1 MSRSIHAIRY
11 NEVDDEIVVPISAG
25 DAILTFRGGA
35 NGEEP
40 PIRIIQGPKT
50 LVSGNRLDIDVVH
63 REIFAI
69 GREGIIVH
77 SMDANGD
84 VAPLR
89 VLRGAPGQRPG
100 NTVAVDP
107 LNNLIA
113 TTSGRSI
120 LIFDRMASGDDPPL
134 RVISGANTQIDRINQ
149 MAIYPEGKL
158 LFAAM
163 PGIQSYME
171 PPRVFLGMWSLDDDG
186 DVAPKWAIAGDRT
199 MMGKTFGVA
208 LNPEHKEVYV
218 SDMRRHGI
226 LTYFVPE
233 VFEPVAGVPS
243 ATR

>member
-1 MSRSIHAIRY
+1 MLSSSNWARR
-11 NEVDDEIVVPISAG
+11 NREPRRRRLR
-25 DAILTFRGGA
+25 LTGSLV
-35 NGEEP
+35 P
-40 PIRIIQGPKT
+40 PICSRCPHQAERDRTPGYGPVCSTRGSVRKLSSNEAGFPPRIT
-50 LVSGNRLDIDVVH
+50 TVTC
-63 REIFAI
+63 
-69 GREGIIVH
+69 
-77 SMDANGD
+77 ANCQS
-84 VAPLR
+84 
-89 VLRGAPGQRPG
+89 VL
-100 NTVAVDP
+100 TVA
-107 LNNLIA
+107 
-113 TTSGRSI
+113 
-120 LIFDRMASGDDPPL
+120 
-134 RVISGANTQIDRINQ
+134 
-149 MAIYPEGKL
+149 AIYPEGKL

-199 MMGKTFGVA
+199 TMGKTFGVA